1 MLSLQL
7 EKALNKTAV
16 AVEEK
21 DAALRLT
28 SKLEA
33 ELILERARA
42 ERLAAA
48 VKEIGGSVGVGGF
61 GGLMAMLMTEEDY
74 TTETRKSVKEMM
86 AQRRK

>member
-21 DAALRLT
+21 EAALRLT
-28 SKLEA
+28 LKLEA

-61 GGLMAMLMTEEDY
+61 GGLMAMLMKEEDY
-74 TTETRKSVKEMM
+74 TTETRKLVKQMV
-86 AQRRK
+86 QRSR